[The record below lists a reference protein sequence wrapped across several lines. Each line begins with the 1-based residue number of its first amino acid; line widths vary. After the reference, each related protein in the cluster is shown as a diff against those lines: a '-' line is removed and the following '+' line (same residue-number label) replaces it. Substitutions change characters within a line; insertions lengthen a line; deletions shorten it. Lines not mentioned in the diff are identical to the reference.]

1 MLVMLSGIHSSL
13 SPTRT
18 LLLVLVLWLIWLLKV
33 ECTSS
38 RKVSLFDLVSELLFE
53 WATFGF
59 VKHLKGI

>member
-1 MLVMLSGIHSSL
+1 MLSGIHSSL

-18 LLLVLVLWLIWLLKV
+18 LLLVLLLWLIWLLKV

-53 WATFGF
+53 W
-59 VKHLKGI
+59 V